1 MRALEAPDAKA
12 DARAAAEAR
21 ADAEAAAQDYVGA
34 EFEDLQN
41 ELETWRMETEGEKDS
56 KYSSVTSAFNE
67 TVNKLAAL
75 ESIVQ
80 VRIKA
85 LRFVTGASIASA
97 GAKVGAASGA
107 KMDAAAGGEEG
118 AADSGDKGNAVAFD
132 KKKVDRFLKGVTG
145 AVRDFC
151 NCDAKAT
158 TDAKVRLLNAISSAA
173 TFQIDVLKGL
183 SS

>member
-1 MRALEAPDAKA
+1 M
-12 DARAAAEAR
+12 
-21 ADAEAAAQDYVGA
+21 
-34 EFEDLQN
+34 
-41 ELETWRMETEGEKDS
+41 
-56 KYSSVTSAFNE
+56 
-67 TVNKLAAL
+67 
-75 ESIVQ
+75 
-80 VRIKA
+80 
-85 LRFVTGASIASA
+85 
-97 GAKVGAASGA
+97 GAASGA
-107 KMDAAAGGEEG
+107 KVDAAAGGKEG

-151 NCDAKAT
+151 DGGAKAT